1 MTVAG
6 YGQTMTASAPSTV
19 EEGDQFRLTYHID
32 TQDVNSAPAV
42 KIPAEFEV
50 LMGPSTSRQ
59 SSFQII
65 NGHTKSSSS
74 IPFTYIL

>member
-32 TQDVNSAPAV
+32 TQFGLC
-42 KIPAEFEV
+42 KFAEV
-50 LMGPSTSRQ
+50 IKKNNIQ
-59 SSFQII
+59 SEII
-65 NGHTKSSSS
+65 EE
-74 IPFTYIL
+74 